1 MIEIERVVV
10 SSRCGCSLVIIRTCK
25 PGTRRLQVAFSHCGE
40 HTLATAV
47 RVFLVVEGKIVF

>member
-1 MIEIERVVV
+1 MIEIDSVVV
-10 SSRCGCSLVIIRTCK
+10 SSRCRCSLVIIRK
-25 PGTRRLQVAFSHCGE
+25 PGTRRLQVAFSHCVE